1 MRITI
6 VGAGNVG
13 STLAERLR
21 RENHDIIVIDRDEQR
36 ADMLREALDI
46 LVVCG
51 NGANPDVL
59 KKAQVRDCEM
69 FLAVTDRD
77 ETNLL
82 ACVMAHRLGS
92 GRQVARV
99 STADYFKDG
108 VILPEELGIDLVIH
122 PESECAREI
131 FSLLENPEIFE
142 RVFFSEDRVQMVGLT
157 VPKQSPL
164 AGLTLQELPEDAM
177 RESVRVVAIEQEDQ
191 VRIPRGDDRIEVGD
205 DVYVV
210 GETGAVEAF
219 QKWAGVATRSLGRVV
234 IVGGGRIG
242 SELAGMLSGSKVAVR
257 MIERDARVAEQIAE
271 RHQHVLVLHGD
282 ATDPAT
288 LKEAGVEGTDCFVA
302 VAGDDQPNILSCV
315 LARQLE
321 AKKTIARINR
331 VEYVDIVS
339 SILKVDVVV
348 SPMLSAV
355 NRVLHFTRRGRTL
368 LEASLKNVDAEVL
381 EVEVTPRGKLA
392 GKHLRELRFPEGAL
406 VALVRRGDEVLLG
419 TGERVLRPGDRA
431 IVFALPEAVSQVE
444 QLFSA
449 QRRGKSRS
457 KSS

>member
-21 RENHDIIVIDRDEQR
+21 RENHDIVVIDADEKRVAGLQ
-36 ADMLREALDI
+36 EGLDI
-46 LVVCG
+46 MVICG
-51 NGANPDVL
+51 HGANPDVL
-59 KKAQVRDCEM
+59 KKAQVRESEM

-92 GRQVARV
+92 ARQVARV
-99 STADYFKDG
+99 STADYFREG
-108 VILPEELGIDLVIH
+108 ILKPEELGIDLVIH
-122 PESECAREI
+122 PESECALEV
-131 FSLLENPEIFE
+131 FSLLKSPQIFE
-142 RVFFSEDRVQMVGLT
+142 RVSLSEDRAQMIGLT
-157 VPKQSPL
+157 VPETSPL
-164 AGLTLQELPEDAM
+164 AGILLQDLPEKAM
-177 RESVRVVAIEQEDQ
+177 RQSVRVVAIEHDGE
-191 VRIPRGDDRIEVGD
+191 VRIPRGDDRIEACD

-210 GETGAVEAF
+210 GETSAIANF
-219 QKWAGVATRSLGRVV
+219 QTWAGVASETLGRVV

-242 SELAGMLSGSKVAVR
+242 SELSTLLAGTKVGVR
-257 MIERDARVAEQIAE
+257 LIERDAKVAEQLAE
-271 RHQHVLVLHGD
+271 KHPHVVVIRGD
-282 ATDPAT
+282 ATDPAV

-331 VEYVDIVS
+331 IEYVDIVS

-381 EVEVTPRGKLA
+381 EVEVSPRGKLA
-392 GKHLRELRFPEGAL
+392 GRHLRELKFPHGAL
-406 VALVRRGDEVLLG
+406 VALLRRGDEVLLG
-419 TGERVLRPGDRA
+419 TGDRVLRPGDRA
-431 IVFALPEAVSQVE
+431 IVFALPDAVSQVE
-444 QLFSA
+444 QMFSA
-449 QRRGKSRS
+449 QRRGKHRT